1 MSNRPA
7 VLIFAHRGAS
17 DARLENTLP
26 AFAHA
31 LERGADGVEL
41 DVQLSRDGEAVVFH
55 DADLLRLGGRH
66 EKVEHLTWAELAQ
79 VQLLHGHK
87 IPRLADVVAMWP
99 TDRWLNV
106 ELKSGGAAVARET
119 VRVLAGRPGVVLS
132 SFDPRMLLAARAAG
146 SAYEH
151 ALLLAAESPAFL
163 HVHGAQ
169 AFGCAAV
176 HLDHRLCTEG
186 TIRRYKD
193 QGLAVGVWTV
203 NDPARKQTMTSW
215 GADRIITDRV

>member
-1 MSNRPA
+1 M
-7 VLIFAHRGAS
+7 LIFAHRGAS

-31 LERGADGVEL
+31 IERGADGVEL
-41 DVQLSRDGEAVVFH
+41 DVQLTRDGEVIVFH
-55 DADLLRLGGRH
+55 DADLLRLAGRH
-66 EKVEHLTWAELAQ
+66 ERVEHLMWEELAQ
-79 VQLLHGHK
+79 VALLRGQK

-106 ELKSGGAAVARET
+106 ELKAGGAQVARET

-163 HVHGAQ
+163 WTHGPQ
-169 AFGCAAV
+169 TFGCAGV
-176 HLDHRLCTEG
+176 HVDHRLCTEG
-186 TIRRYKD
+186 TIRRFRD

-203 NDPARKQTMTSW
+203 NSVLRKQAVAAW
-215 GADRIITDRV
+215 GVDRIFTDTL

>member
-1 MSNRPA
+1 M
-7 VLIFAHRGAS
+7 LIFAHRGAS

-31 LERGADGVEL
+31 IERGADGAEL

-55 DADLLRLGGRH
+55 DGDLLRLAGRH
-66 EKVEHLTWAELAQ
+66 ERVEHLTWTELEQ
-79 VQLLHGHK
+79 VSLLRGQK
-87 IPRLADVVAMWP
+87 IPRLADVLAMWP

-106 ELKSGGAAVARET
+106 ELKAGGAAIARET
-119 VRVLAGRPGVVLS
+119 VRVLAGRPRVLLS

-163 HVHGAQ
+163 WTQGAQ
-169 AFGCAAV
+169 IFNCAAV

-186 TIRRYKD
+186 TIRRFRD
-193 QGLAVGVWTV
+193 QGLAVGAWTV
-203 NDPARKQTMTSW
+203 NSLLRKQTLAAW
-215 GADRIITDRV
+215 GVDRVFTDSV